1 MAVAEAER
9 YEVPPVQRAVRRVTN
24 HPRRWTVLA
33 LLGGVVLLA
42 SAVFATIR
50 NGLTDD
56 AYITLDYARN
66 LTFHGHWGIIE
77 EEVANSA
84 TSPLNVIVLA
94 AFTAVLRQP
103 VLALGVVFV
112 LANVVFAYALHES
125 AEHSRLSPFS
135 GVLAT
140 LLLTNP
146 LLLST
151 VGLEMTLAA
160 ALLGLLLLATVR
172 QRRVFFGV
180 VVGLLALTR
189 LDLGVFVLL
198 VLIGRPSLWRQWW
211 KWVLPACLVG
221 LPWFVFSWFALG
233 SAVPDSLVMKQLQD
247 HWGDYSFA
255 NGLDLYYSVYPVA
268 TVASVSAAA
277 LGLVALPIWLVAR
290 LSRRAGPR
298 NLHPWA
304 LFGIGGAAHFYVY
317 TLLGV
322 PPYHWYYAPSVIGL
336 TIFLAGAIGAVVS
349 AYTATRLTRPLL
361 VAAVAVAAGLGVLG
375 AQGRFLVEYG
385 APWHRAAIMANW
397 APPGDYA
404 RIGGMVG
411 EIVGDS
417 TVRSPGEIGVL
428 AYFCDCTVVDGFS
441 DRGYL
446 AGQLEQR
453 VSEAHPATR
462 WLLKLN
468 YAHFT
473 PTEPRPVEYTLR
485 WVEGYGPDPRWNV
498 DSPWV
503 SPHHF
508 VLEKT
513 GPDRG

>member
-1 MAVAEAER
+1 M
-9 YEVPPVQRAVRRVTN
+9 TN
-24 HPRRWTVLA
+24 HPQRWTVLA
-33 LLGGVVLLA
+33 LLGGVALLA
-42 SAVFATIR
+42 GAVFATIR

-66 LTFHGHWGIIE
+66 LAFHGHWGIIG

-84 TSPLNVIVLA
+84 TSPLNVIALT

-112 LANVVFAYALHES
+112 LANVVFAYAPHES
-125 AEHSRLSPFS
+125 AEHSRLSPF
-135 GVLAT
+135 GGLLAT
-140 LLLTNP
+140 LLLLTNP

-160 ALLGLLLLATVR
+160 ALLGLLLLATVQ

-189 LDLGVFVLL
+189 LDLGVLVLL
-198 VLIGRPSLWRQWW
+198 ILIGRPSLWWEWW
-211 KWVLPACLVG
+211 KWALPAGFVG

-247 HWGDYSFA
+247 QWGEYSFA
-255 NGLDLYYSVYPVA
+255 NGLDLYYSVYPAA

-298 NLHPWA
+298 DLHPWA

-322 PPYHWYYAPSVIGL
+322 PPYHWYYASSMIGP
-336 TIFLAGAIGAVVS
+336 TIFLAGAIGAVVG

-361 VAAVAVAAGLGVLG
+361 LAAVAVAAGLGVLA
-375 AQGRFLVEYG
+375 AQGRFPVEHG
-385 APWHRAAIMANW
+385 APWHRAPIMANW
-397 APPGDYA
+397 APPSDYA
-404 RIGGMVG
+404 RVGGMVG
-411 EIVGDS
+411 AIGGDS
-417 TVRSPGEIGVL
+417 AVRSPGEIGVL
-428 AYFCDCTVVDGFS
+428 AYFCDCAVVDGFS

-446 AGQLEQR
+446 ADQIEQR

-468 YAHFT
+468 YAHFA
-473 PTEPRPVEYTLR
+473 PAEPRPVEYTLR
-485 WVEGYGPDPRWNV
+485 SVEGYGPDPRWNA

-508 VLEKT
+508 DLERT
-513 GPDRG
+513 GSGQG